1 MKTTKAV
8 VPAKLTAT
16 AIAPIATPAFADLSL
31 EAGKHRFRAA
41 QPQLKTSAPV
51 EIGGL
56 VAAFLAGVWR
66 SSTPALDLPNGD
78 LETIAP
84 LLLQT
89 GAGPLAWWR
98 VRQSELQTSETA
110 VELRQAYRLNALNHQ
125 IHQAKV
131 DTIFAAVRAAGIE
144 PILIKGW
151 SAARYYP
158 APGLRPY
165 GDLDICVR
173 RKDFETAN
181 KIIDNLGGLKYQI
194 DLHSGFTKF
203 GIRAEEDLYARSQ
216 LIRDGETEVR
226 ILGPEDHLRVV
237 CFHLMREGAW
247 RALWLVDVAAALESR
262 AADFNWDYCLG
273 ERLQARPVISAIGL
287 AHSLLGAE
295 IEDLP
300 GAERFKKNP
309 RWLAPTVLKEWGSKT
324 PSMPSRHAVPMLR
337 HVRRQGDIL
346 QGLRHRWPNPIEATT
361 TMNGAFNDLPRLPYQ
376 IGHSVRRVGAFLTHL
391 PKNWNK

>member
-1 MKTTKAV
+1 MQNSS
-8 VPAKLTAT
+8 
-16 AIAPIATPAFADLSL
+16 PIET
-31 EAGKHRFRAA
+31 
-41 QPQLKTSAPV
+41 
-51 EIGGL
+51 GGL
-56 VAAFLAGVWR
+56 VAAFLAGAWR
-66 SSTPALDLPNGD
+66 SNTPALEFPNGD
-78 LETIAP
+78 FEAIAP

-98 VRQSELQTSETA
+98 VRQSELHTTA
-110 VELRQAYRLNALNHQ
+110 TATEMRQAYRLNALNHQ

-131 DTIFAAVRAAGIE
+131 DQIFAVLRGAGIE

-151 SAARYYP
+151 SAARCYP
-158 APGLRPY
+158 GPGLRPY
-165 GDLDICVR
+165 GDIDICVR
-173 RKDFETAN
+173 RDQYQQAVQTL
-181 KIIDNLGGLKYQI
+181 DSLDGLKYQI
-194 DLHSGFTKF
+194 DLHSGFAKF

-216 LIRDGETEVR
+216 LVRDGQTEVR

-262 AADFNWDYCLG
+262 PQDFNWDYCLG

-287 AHSLLGAE
+287 AQLLLGAE
-295 IEDLP
+295 IEDIP
-300 GAERFKKNP
+300 DAERFKKYP
-309 RWLAPTVLKEWGSKT
+309 RWLVPTVLKEWGSKT

-346 QGLRHRWPNPIEATT
+346 NGLRHRWPNPIEATT
-361 TMNGAFNDLPRLPYQ
+361 TMHGPFNDLPRLPYQ